1 MVYIFVLVVRFLS
14 NNLKLKRFPYS
25 LLIILF
31 LLINA
36 RFIFFFN
43 SHGYTHTKRNE
54 KRKEKPELFFFIYI
68 FIYYIIE
75 KQNKIKNKVLKP
87 EIINKRNKTW
97 CNYLK
102 Q

>member
-1 MVYIFVLVVRFLS
+1 M
-14 NNLKLKRFPYS
+14 
-25 LLIILF
+25 
-31 LLINA
+31 
-36 RFIFFFN
+36 
-43 SHGYTHTKRNE
+43 
-54 KRKEKPELFFFIYI
+54 RKEKPELFFFIYI